1 MRVFILETITLVL
14 IDLLPLT
21 SMAVTFLREG
31 EVSEEAAEFFWGWP
45 CGFSSAKTKDT
56 LTKRRKAVKDIRINL
71 RIYGYYIGIG
81 CLKQIFYM
89 AYRKRLPDNSFY

>member
-14 IDLLPLT
+14 MDLLPLT
-21 SMAVTFLREG
+21 SMAVTFLKEG
-31 EVSEEAAEFFWGWP
+31 VVSEEAAEFCWGWT
-45 CGFSSAKTKDT
+45 CGFSSAKTKDA
-56 LTKRRKAVKDIRINL
+56 LTKMRKAVKGIRINL

-81 CLKQIFYM
+81 CLKQIYYI